1 MSHEEERYAGLISLS
16 DELARAT
23 AAEMVCAALTA
34 HAPRL
39 VGAYDAAM
47 FVRDE
52 SAGSEQNHFVPI
64 GRAPGQPPVHPF
76 DALWPISR
84 SGLVN
89 RSTAQLPHAPYGA
102 LWDALGELKPGSV
115 AHVPVG
121 PRWLLV
127 VLFRAEDRQ
136 LTRDDWTVLASVA
149 EQAAAANERLE
160 ALARVRELSLY
171 DMESGLGNRRLVDLV
186 LQHRFAGAVR
196 REPLSLVAIRA
207 AETDAQTANQ
217 TGPRPVVRRVAELL
231 RSQQRGSDVAAH
243 LGDGLFVVVLHG
255 AGKPGADAFLRRIR
269 LDLTGCDVA
278 SGVVTHGPA
287 FATPDDLLAAVLAP
301 VSAVQAQQAVSA
313 DTHADAHLATP
324 AV

>member
-1 MSHEEERYAGLISLS
+1 VSHEEERYASLISLS

-34 HAPRL
+34 NAPRL

-52 SAGSEQNHFVPI
+52 SAGSEQNHFLPI
-64 GRAPGQPPVHPF
+64 GRAPGQPPVYAF
-76 DALWPISR
+76 NALWPISR
-84 SGLVN
+84 PGLVN
-89 RSTAQLPHAPYGA
+89 RATAQQPHAPYGA
-102 LWDALGELKPGSV
+102 LWDALVELKPGSV

-127 VLFRAEDRQ
+127 VLFRADDRQ

-160 ALARVRELSLY
+160 ALARVRELSLN

-196 REPLSLVAIRA
+196 GEPLSIVAIRA
-207 AETDAQTANQ
+207 LEADAEPVTHA
-217 TGPRPVVRRVAELL
+217 GPRPSVRRVAELL

-243 LGDGLFVVVLHG
+243 LGDGLFVVILHG
-255 AGKPGADAFLRRIR
+255 AGSAGAEAFLHRIL
-269 LDLTGCDVA
+269 LDLRGTDVA
-278 SGVVTHGPA
+278 SGVVTHGPG
-287 FATPDDLLAAVLAP
+287 FSTPEDLLSAVLAQA
-301 VSAVQAQQAVSA
+301 SAVPPQHDDAGAADAQQV
-313 DTHADAHLATP
+313 TP
-324 AV
+324 AR